1 LDFAL
6 TQFINGLSGQ
16 GATLDTVVVILT
28 KVGVPV
34 LIALTVLQW
43 WSGGA
48 ERLAVR
54 RTCLQAGL
62 AFVLGLA
69 MNQILLLFIHR
80 VRPYD
85 QGVTHLLIPPSPDW
99 SFPSDHATAVTAI
112 VAAFLLAGMGRRAGL
127 LALVAVPVLLS
138 RVYVGTHFVT
148 DVLGGMAT
156 GIVAALVV
164 RALYPTGS
172 RLDRWMTGLF

>member
-1 LDFAL
+1 MDIAL

-16 GATLDTVVVILT
+16 SATLDAVVVIIT
-28 KVGVPV
+28 KIGVPV

-48 ERLAVR
+48 HRLAVR

-62 AFVLGLA
+62 AFILGLGL
-69 MNQILLLFIHR
+69 NQVVLLFVHR

-112 VAAFLLAGMGRRAGL
+112 VAAFLLAGLGRRAAL
-127 LALVAVPVLLS
+127 LSLVAVPVLLS

-156 GIVAALVV
+156 GVVAALVV

-172 RLDRWMTGLF
+172 RLDRWVTGLF

>member
-1 LDFAL
+1 MDIAL

-16 GATLDTVVVILT
+16 SATLDAVVVIIT

-34 LIALTVLQW
+34 LIALTVLHW
-43 WSGGA
+43 WSGGPA
-48 ERLAVR
+48 RLEVR

-69 MNQILLLFIHR
+69 MNQIVLLFIHR
-80 VRPYD
+80 ARPYD
-85 QGVTHLLIPPSPDW
+85 QSVTHLLIPPSPDW

-127 LALVAVPVLLS
+127 LSLIAVPVLLS

-156 GIVAALVV
+156 GVIAALVV

-172 RLDRWMTGLF
+172 RLDRWVTGLF